1 MGRSGHLGVIYI
13 GSATAVPVGET
24 HDDFDLGLET
34 DMQEDTAH
42 GDAFRTRVPGLRD
55 FTLGFQKWNVATEVD
70 LLDYAEDRTVV
81 KFYLYPDR
89 TDNTVHWSGTGYV
102 MLDGFTIP
110 LEGIV
115 NETYTLV
122 PASQPILTHA

>member
-1 MGRSGHLGVIYI
+1 MGRSGHLGALYV
-13 GSATAVPVGET
+13 GSTTATPVGET

-55 FTLGFQKWNVATEVD
+55 FTLSFQKWNLANDNTLVD
-70 LLDYAEDRTVV
+70 LAAARTVS

-89 TDNTVHWSGTGYV
+89 TDNTVYWYGTGYV
-102 MLDGFTIP
+102 TLDSFGIP

-115 NETYTLV
+115 NESYSLT
-122 PASQPILTHA
+122 PATQPVFVHP

>member
-1 MGRSGHLGVIYI
+1 MGRSGHLGVIYV
-13 GSATAVPVGET
+13 GSTVAVPVGET

-55 FTLGFQKWNVATEVD
+55 FTLGFQKWNVASENTLID
-70 LLDYAEDRTVV
+70 LAAARTVS

-89 TDNTVHWSGTGYV
+89 TDSGTYWFGTGYIN
-102 MLDGFTIP
+102 LDGFGIP

-115 NETYTLV
+115 NETYTLT
-122 PASQPILTHA
+122 PATQPEFRHA

>member
-24 HDDFDLGLET
+24 HDDFDLSLET

-42 GDAFRTRVPGLRD
+42 GDTFRTRVPGLQD
-55 FTLGFQKWNVATEVD
+55 FTLGFQKWNVATEVA
-70 LLDYAEDRTVV
+70 LLDYAKNRTVV

-89 TDNTVHWSGTGYV
+89 TDNTVYWFGTGYA
-102 MLDGFTIP
+102 M
-110 LEGIV
+110 
-115 NETYTLV
+115 
-122 PASQPILTHA
+122 